1 MDRPTLLSLVAFS
14 LVMSITPGPNNLL
27 LSTSAL
33 AYGFR
38 KTLPAM
44 AGTLL
49 GVGLVFLA
57 AGAGIGVLLLSIPG
71 LHTGL
76 KVVGAG
82 YLLYLAWQ
90 LWVVR
95 PGKQGDGRASVG
107 FWHGAIFQ
115 FANPKAWM
123 MTISAVGI
131 YVAPA
136 SDYVG
141 RLLMVTSIFL
151 VVTTPSITLWTG
163 FGAGMRALIHDPG
176 QALIFNRGMALL
188 TAVSA
193 ILILVWT

>member
-1 MDRPTLLSLVAFS
+1 MDRPTLLSLLAFS

-33 AYGFR
+33 SHGFR

-57 AGAGIGVLLLSIPG
+57 AGAGIGVILLNIPG
-71 LHTGL
+71 VHTGL
-76 KVVGAG
+76 RIVGAG
-82 YLLYLAWQ
+82 YLFYLAWQ
-90 LWVVR
+90 LWQVR
-95 PGKQGDGRASVG
+95 TTKQREGRVSVG

-123 MTISAVGI
+123 MTISAVAI

-136 SDYVG
+136 SDYIV

-151 VVTTPSITLWTG
+151 VVSTPSITLWTG
-163 FGAGMRALIHDPG
+163 FGAGMRALIQNPG
-176 QALIFNRGMALL
+176 QALLFNRGMALL
-188 TAVSA
+188 TATSA
-193 ILILVWT
+193 IVILIWA